1 VKGGWDMANIAKE
14 VKDEILQKVK
24 AGVKVMEL
32 TKQYGV
38 SDKTIYYWLRQQ
50 MGQDVSFAEFN
61 RIRKENEQLKQI
73 IGVLTVELEKTKKK
87 NKR

>member
-1 VKGGWDMANIAKE
+1 MSGIAKE
-14 VKDEILQKVK
+14 VKAEILGKVK
-24 AGVKVMEL
+24 AGVKVLDL

-38 SDKTIYYWLRQQ
+38 SDKTIYAWLRQQ
-50 MGQDVSFAEFN
+50 MGQEVSFAEFN

-87 NKR
+87 IRPR